1 MTTDTS
7 NDNTW
12 VLSASGFGAWKWT
25 TKERVTFVDPGEAD
39 AWKAKMVKAGVNV
52 NVVDDRVAKGP
63 TNVWD

>member
-7 NDNTW
+7 NENTW

-25 TKERVTFVDPGEAD
+25 SKERVTFVFPGEAD
-39 AWKAKMVKAGVNV
+39 AWKAKMVDAGF
-52 NVVDDRVAKGP
+52 NVVDDRNSKGP